1 MKTRSTGTIIE
12 NNMESVLDLMK
23 NNKDEFFTAIGLQI
37 LQTIPLRVMNEH
49 VKSCFQTHKAKVM
62 SQINPYQPISY
73 LVITCIDEST
83 KTIMLHLTAKIT
95 QQSNRKSKSHA

>member
-23 NNKDEFFTAIGLQI
+23 NNKVEFFTAIGLQI
-37 LQTIPLRVMNEH
+37 LQTIPLRVMNVH
-49 VKSCFQTHKAKVM
+49 VKSCFKTH
-62 SQINPYQPISY
+62 SQSNVPDQPISY